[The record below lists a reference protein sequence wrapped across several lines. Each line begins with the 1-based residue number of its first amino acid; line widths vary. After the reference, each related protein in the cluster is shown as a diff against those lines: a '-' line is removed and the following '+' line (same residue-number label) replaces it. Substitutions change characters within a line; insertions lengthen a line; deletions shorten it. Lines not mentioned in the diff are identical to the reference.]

1 MVGRGYYTLLKRQK
15 MRPLLLIAMHQRYAD
30 ICPAPKPNENL
41 RTLRPTLI
49 YGYLFVAVCLMLLLL
64 LSSGCSTE
72 HYKADA
78 DEEVY
83 SIIDKKWSPDLGQKV
98 NYKIADVAPGPN
110 DLQPDDLLIQSKVLT
125 LAQAVALATAQ
136 SREYQSQKETLYT
149 IALNLTERRHE
160 FASQWFGSFDAGYLN
175 NPSDESVAYNS
186 QLGFSRLLA
195 DGAQITTDIAVD
207 WARYLTGDPRTSLGS
222 VLSASV
228 TKPLLRGSQR
238 KIVTENLT
246 QDERTL
252 LYQIRSFNRFRKTF
266 VVSIVNEYYGV
277 LQALDGVKNAE
288 ENYKSLVLAY
298 DEAQLSAEAG
308 RRTRL
313 QADQTKQNMLRA
325 EDNLTSTKRTYQQAL
340 DVFKILLALPTDMD
354 IQLDPNE
361 LTVLAEMD
369 IAEPDFSAEDAVQ
382 TALVSRLDLINS
394 ADQLED
400 AKRKVEV
407 AADAL
412 GADLNLIADLSAASP
427 DDESDID
434 RLQFQNGDYS
444 LGLQF
449 DLPLDRKRERNIYR
463 KKLID
468 LMSTKRNHELTID
481 NIKLQ
486 VRNTYRKLSESATR
500 YKIQKDSLALA
511 QERVNS
517 ANMLLKAGRAVSRDL
532 LEAQASLLSAQDET
546 TSTLVGYAV
555 SKLNFYRDIG
565 ILKVRPDGLW
575 EQQAK

>member
-1 MVGRGYYTLLKRQK
+1 MSLPGKNLQ
-15 MRPLLLIAMHQRYAD
+15 
-30 ICPAPKPNENL
+30 NL
-41 RTLRPTLI
+41 RTVPLYNKFFCAL
-49 YGYLFVAVCLMLLLL
+49 YLTLLLL
-64 LSSGCSTE
+64 LITSGCTTE

-98 NYKIADVAPGPN
+98 NYRIADVPQGPN
-110 DLQPDDLLIQSKVLT
+110 DIVIDRLALESGTLT

-136 SREYQSQKETLYT
+136 SRDYQSRKETLYT
-149 IALNLTERRHE
+149 VALDLTEARHD
-160 FASQWFGSFDAGYLN
+160 FATQWFGSFDADYLN
-175 NPSDESVAYNS
+175 DADDESVAYDS

-195 DGAQITTDIAVD
+195 DGTQITTSIAVD
-207 WARYLTGDPRTSLGS
+207 WLRYLTGDPRTSLGS
-222 VLSASV
+222 VLSAAV

-246 QDERTL
+246 QAERNL

-266 VVSIVNEYYGV
+266 VVSVVAQYYDV
-277 LQALDGVKNAE
+277 LRTLDEVKNAQ

-325 EDNLTSTKRTYQQAL
+325 EDSLTRAERSYQQAL
-340 DVFKILLALPTDMD
+340 DEFKILLALPTDMD
-354 IQLDPNE
+354 IQLDPDE
-361 LTVLAEMD
+361 LTALAKMD
-369 IAEPDFSAEDAVQ
+369 IAEPVFSAEDAVQ
-382 TALVSRLDLINS
+382 TALTSRLDLANT
-394 ADQLED
+394 ADQFED
-400 AKRKVEV
+400 AERKVEV

-412 GADLNLIADLSAASP
+412 GADLNLIAGLSAASP
-427 DDESDID
+427 DGESDID

-449 DLPLDRKRERNIYR
+449 DLPLDRKVQRNAYR

-468 LMSTKRNHELTID
+468 LMSTKRSYEQAID
-481 NIKLQ
+481 DIKLQ
-486 VRNTYRKLSESATR
+486 VRNAYRRLTESATR

-511 QERVNS
+511 EERVNS
-517 ANMLLKAGRAVSRDL
+517 ANMLLKAGRAASRDL
-532 LEAQASLLSAQDET
+532 LEAQASLLSAQNDT
-546 TSTLVGYAV
+546 TSTLIDYAV

>member
-1 MVGRGYYTLLKRQK
+1 M
-15 MRPLLLIAMHQRYAD
+15 
-30 ICPAPKPNENL
+30 
-41 RTLRPTLI
+41 I
-49 YGYLFVAVCLMLLLL
+49 YGDLFVAVSLILLLL
-64 LSSGCSTE
+64 TASGCSTE

-83 SIIDKKWSPDLGQKV
+83 NIIDKKWSPDLGQKV

-110 DLQPDDLLIQSKVLT
+110 DLQPENIIIESNVLT

-136 SREYQSQKETLYT
+136 SREYQSQKESLYT
-149 IALNLTERRHE
+149 IALNLTEARHD

-175 NPSDESVAYNS
+175 NPSDESIGYDS
-186 QLGFSRLLA
+186 QLGFNRLLA
-195 DGAQITTDIAVD
+195 DGTYITTDIVVD

-222 VLSASV
+222 VLSASI

-246 QDERTL
+246 QAERDL

-266 VVSIVNEYYGV
+266 VVSIVNKYYGV
-277 LQALDGVKNAE
+277 LKTLDGVKNAD

-325 EDNLTSTKRTYQQAL
+325 EDNLTSAKRNYQQTL
-340 DVFKILLALPTDMD
+340 DEFKILLALPTDMD
-354 IQLDPNE
+354 IQLEPNE

-382 TALVSRLDLINS
+382 TALVGRLDLANS
-394 ADQLED
+394 ADRLED
-400 AKRKVEV
+400 VKRKIEV

-412 GADLNLIADLSAASP
+412 GADLNLIADISAASP

-444 LGLQF
+444 LDLQF
-449 DLPLDRKRERNIYR
+449 DLPLDRKRQRNIYR
-463 KKLID
+463 QKLIE
-468 LMSTKRNHELTID
+468 LMNTQRAYEKDID
-481 NIKLQ
+481 DIKLE
-486 VRNTYRKLSESATR
+486 VRDAYRKLRESATR

-517 ANMLLKAGRAVSRDL
+517 ANMLLKAGRATSRDL
-532 LEAQASLLSAQDET
+532 LEAQASLLSAQDDT
-546 TSTLVGYAV
+546 TSTLIDYAV

>member
-1 MVGRGYYTLLKRQK
+1 VHQDDADAPRTPRPVKNLKNLS
-15 MRPLLLIAMHQRYAD
+15 PPEIYDFLFLTILCLI
-30 ICPAPKPNENL
+30 
-41 RTLRPTLI
+41 
-49 YGYLFVAVCLMLLLL
+49 LLLL
-64 LSSGCSTE
+64 PLTGCTVE

-83 SIIDKKWSPDLGQKV
+83 NIIDKKWSPDVGQKV
-98 NYKIADVAPGPN
+98 NYKISDVTPGPK
-110 DLQPDDLLIQSKVLT
+110 DLRPDDLLIESEVLT

-136 SREYQSQKETLYT
+136 SRQYQTQKENLYST
-149 IALNLTERRHE
+149 ALDLTEARYD
-160 FASQWFGSFDAGYLN
+160 FASQWFGSFDSDYLN
-175 NPSDESVAYNS
+175 DASDESVAYDS

-195 DGAQITTDIAVD
+195 DGTQVTTSIAVD
-207 WARYLTGDPRTSLGS
+207 WLRYLTGDPRTSLGS
-222 VLSASV
+222 VLSGTI

-246 QDERTL
+246 QAERNL

-266 VVSIVNEYYGV
+266 VVSIVSQYYGV

-313 QADQTKQNMLRA
+313 QADETKQDMLRA
-325 EDNLTSTKRTYQQAL
+325 EDSLTRTKRSYQQAL
-340 DVFKILLALPTDMD
+340 DEFKILLALPTDSN

-361 LTVLAEMD
+361 LTVLTEMD
-369 IAEPDFSAEDAVQ
+369 IAEPDFSAEEAVQ
-382 TALVSRLDLINS
+382 TALISRLDLANT

-400 AKRKVEV
+400 AERKVEV

-412 GADLNLIADLSAASP
+412 GADLNLIAGLSAASP
-427 DDESDID
+427 DGESDID
-434 RLQFQNGDYS
+434 RLLFQDGTYS

-449 DLPLDRKRERNIYR
+449 DLPLDRKRQRNAYR
-463 KKLID
+463 QKLID
-468 LMSTKRNHELTID
+468 LMSTKRSYEQAID
-481 NIKLQ
+481 DTKLQ
-486 VRNTYRKLSESATR
+486 VRNAYRRLNESSTR
-500 YKIQKDSLALA
+500 YKIQKDSLVLA
-511 QERVNS
+511 KERVKS
-517 ANMLLKAGRAVSRDL
+517 ADMLLKAGRATSRDL
-532 LEAQASLLSAQDET
+532 LVAQSSLLSAQNET
-546 TSTLVGYAV
+546 TSTLIDYAV
-555 SKLNFYRDIG
+555 AKLSFYRDIG